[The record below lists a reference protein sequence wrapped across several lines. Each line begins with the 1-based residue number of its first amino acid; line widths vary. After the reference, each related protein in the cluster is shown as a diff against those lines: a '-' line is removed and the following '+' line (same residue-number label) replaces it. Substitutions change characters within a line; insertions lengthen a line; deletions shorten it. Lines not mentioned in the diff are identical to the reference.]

1 MNELEYESIW
11 EMDESKNREKER
23 EKERQDTWER
33 KINDKD
39 KDDITYIF
47 KKWPLAFKDL

>member
-1 MNELEYESIW
+1 MRV
-11 EMDESKNREKER
+11 KKTR
-23 EKERQDTWER
+23 EKERQDMWEW
-33 KINDKD
+33 KINEKD